1 MISKICMLCHIRP
14 ELDVTTGQWYRY
26 AYEVAQCYKGLSS
39 KSGFTVFV
47 HDLVGFCAGL
57 HLNQAPNCELV
68 ISCSF
73 KFAFII
79 AMLKQISRKAV
90 LTLFSC
96 TFLSAFPS
104 PSSAAAF
111 VNLDSSI
118 TVNAFFNAALGPS
131 GYEAFSN
138 YDPPSFSQTIGFGDV
153 ALSSSNSTVDQGQY
167 DSDGN
172 FLTVSETNLDFD
184 LLWTGPEWGFGL
196 GFGYAETGF
205 TINLANSGPVTITI
219 DPDIN
224 VQVGSDQ
231 FSFAFAGIQYDVRW
245 NGRLVDDFAGNLF
258 LLSAGGQCYTISC
271 AYVINQPFQVSLHGV
286 AGLNTL
292 YIDPTFNSS
301 NGVPGPLPLLGV
313 GAAYGSTRKLRRRI
327 KLGNQ

>member
-1 MISKICMLCHIRP
+1 
-14 ELDVTTGQWYRY
+14 
-26 AYEVAQCYKGLSS
+26 
-39 KSGFTVFV
+39 
-47 HDLVGFCAGL
+47 
-57 HLNQAPNCELV
+57 
-68 ISCSF
+68 
-73 KFAFII
+73 
-79 AMLKQISRKAV
+79 MLKQISKKAI

-104 PSSAAAF
+104 PSNAAAI
-111 VNLDSSI
+111 VDLDSRI

-131 GYEAFSN
+131 GYEAFSDF
-138 YDPPSFSQTIGFGDV
+138 DPPSFSQTIGFGDV
-153 ALSSSNSTVDQGQY
+153 ILSSSNSTVDQGQY

-184 LLWTGPEWGFGL
+184 LLWTGPEWGMGF

-205 TINLANSGPVTITI
+205 TINLANPGPVAFTI

-231 FSFAFAGIQYDVRW
+231 FSFAFAGLEYDVRW
-245 NGRLVDDFAGNLF
+245 NGQLINNFADNVF
-258 LLSAGGQCYTISC
+258 LLSAGGRCYTISC

-286 AGLNTL
+286 AGLNTF
-292 YIDPTFNSS
+292 YIDPTFNFS
-301 NGVPGPLPLLGV
+301 NGAPGPLPLLGV

-327 KLGNQ
+327 KLGNH